1 MALAD
6 PQSVTISGTANA
18 LPRTG
23 IDRTSADYTSAD
35 GALKFSVSHQYGRRN
50 RSIVR
55 IDTNKISPDPL
66 TDVKQKLSASVYL
79 LVDRP
84 SVGFSAS
91 ELSAV
96 ATGLTTWLAA
106 SSGANLTKVLGG
118 ES

>member
-6 PQSVTISGTANA
+6 PQTVTISGTPNT

-23 IDRTSADYTSAD
+23 IDRASADYMSAD
-35 GALKFSVSHQYGRRN
+35 GTLKFSVSHQYGRRN
-50 RSIVR
+50 RSVIRV
-55 IDTNKISPDPL
+55 DTNKISPDPL
-66 TDVKQKLSASVYL
+66 TDAKSKLSASAYV

-84 SVGFSAS
+84 AVGFTPA
-91 ELSAV
+91 ELGALV
-96 ATGLTTWLAA
+96 TGLTTWLTA

>member
-6 PQSVTISGTANA
+6 PQSVTVAGTTSP

-23 IDRTSADYTSAD
+23 IDRNSADYTSSD
-35 GALKFSVSHQYGRRN
+35 GTLKFSVSHQYGRRN
-50 RSIVR
+50 RSIIR

-66 TDVKQKLSASVYL
+66 TDVKQKISASAYV

-84 SVGFSAS
+84 AVGFTNADMSA
-91 ELSAV
+91 LV
-96 ATGLTTWLAA
+96 TGLTTWLTAT
-106 SSGANLTKVLGG
+106 SGANLTKVLGG